1 MSKHYTQSTASI
13 KSVTI
18 DTAILD
24 AKKIMVYPGK
34 GSSTD
39 RTNILNL
46 ISENTKEINYLKNT
60 DYLDTREE
68 VFEDD
73 IWSSTISVLD
83 DENGKRIIKH
93 HNNEIVLTEE
103 TRLNDASIIHNNKAY
118 FGDLD
123 ENYKSENY
131 INVET
136 DKIVAA
142 TNAKWLPVACI
153 VNEASFNNLKY
164 YEGIDTEFLSN
175 TDFLCVDFPNLKT
188 NILGFSGLK
197 NDINKILIEARLP
210 KLYFDAGGFGNSDI
224 SHFSGDMHS
233 LAFSLRTFAGCN
245 SLIVFEG
252 DLSSLFVGEG
262 TFMSAEILSDFRG
275 NLSNLMIGDNM
286 FSSTSLCPESVRF
299 IANSLQKIDKTI
311 DKNFEIEVYT
321 LNGPVKQ
328 QVSISNGEMVL
339 NGENLGTI
347 GNITIS
353 WMDIESLSEEE
364 KAIILYDIFPII
376 TSKGWTIDTNLVSVT
391 NEASTID
398 IEQKYYKKLHIPTTG
413 FFGKGL
419 VSMATHRDIDG
430 NLYAIMEAEN
440 VINNDGHWELFES
453 KEMAAQQWGL
463 ETI

>member
-1 MSKHYTQSTASI
+1 MK
-13 KSVTI
+13 
-18 DTAILD
+18 
-24 AKKIMVYPGK
+24 AK
-34 GSSTD
+34 D
-39 RTNILNL
+39 
-46 ISENTKEINYLKNT
+46 
-60 DYLDTREE
+60 
-68 VFEDD
+68 
-73 IWSSTISVLD
+73 
-83 DENGKRIIKH
+83 
-93 HNNEIVLTEE
+93 
-103 TRLNDASIIHNNKAY
+103 
-118 FGDLD
+118 
-123 ENYKSENY
+123 
-131 INVET
+131 
-136 DKIVAA
+136 
-142 TNAKWLPVACI
+142 
-153 VNEASFNNLKY
+153 
-164 YEGIDTEFLSN
+164 
-175 TDFLCVDFPNLKT
+175 
-188 NILGFSGLK
+188 
-197 NDINKILIEARLP
+197 
-210 KLYFDAGGFGNSDI
+210 
-224 SHFSGDMHS
+224 
-233 LAFSLRTFAGCN
+233 
-245 SLIVFEG
+245 
-252 DLSSLFVGEG
+252 
-262 TFMSAEILSDFRG
+262 
-275 NLSNLMIGDNM
+275 LMIGDNM